1 MFSRGEL
8 QRMVLD
14 VERRATRPLD
24 KEEIALEVRNC
35 KAWTHDPDLL
45 ETVADKVKDVRKRAG
60 VIQR

>member
-1 MFSRGEL
+1 
-8 QRMVLD
+8 MVLD
-14 VERRATRPLD
+14 VERRATRPID